1 MDLRKYLKRKDELE
15 SNESEAGC
23 SPPSEESQRKKQCVE
38 VEETGSQKKK
48 KLYKA
53 KLSYKKDWETKYPW
67 VYCNNASEGMFC
79 SICKRW
85 GKPPAGSRGAWT
97 TRGITDWNHATE
109 LQKQHADSQWHRNAA
124 AMAAMAEQAEKGK
137 SVLELQ
143 CTSAARE
150 EAERKEKNCQ
160 VLLKLLRSVYF
171 LVKNRIPHSTTYREL
186 VELQVAN
193 GNQLLEQH
201 INSHPLN
208 AQYTSRSS
216 ATMLIEAIDT
226 WLERKL
232 LQSLKSSLCFA
243 ILADECQDISYQE
256 ELSICFRWLVNGCP
270 EEHYLTTL
278 HVKSTNA
285 RAITAAITSYMSENH
300 LECAKLVGQG
310 YNGAATFSG
319 SKSGVQK
326 RMRVHTGHA
335 LYIHCSCHRLQLASI
350 QAAESVAPIKKMF
363 GTMESLWKLFYYSP
377 KKAEALKDVQ
387 CVLNMPELKIVKP
400 SDTRWLSHE
409 RCLRAI
415 RKELASL
422 IITLDN
428 LYKESGDAEAYGLS
442 LVLSSFSGIASIFL
456 LSAAP
461 DLLAKL
467 NCFMQKKA
475 ADFSRLPIILEG
487 IISEL
492 KHLKED
498 GAEWCS
504 QVETTLSELNSEH
517 GVQIRYRSST
527 RTGCADAATMIE
539 YRESVATPYIDSLL
553 ANITSHFTDTS
564 VKLLV
569 SSSIFDPSLLPS
581 DEALLSSYGIDQLKV
596 LVDFYGN
603 AVTTEFEGEKYTSP
617 SLIDSEEVFA
627 EWRLFKRAF
636 AREIKA
642 VVEKRKLANP
652 PTLQEVKE
660 EMESTNAY
668 TDIFPEIFKLLNI
681 LLTLPVGTAT
691 VERSFSQMKLVKT
704 RLRNRVSDINLA
716 RLMRIAIE
724 GPELTTI
731 NFNDIL
737 EVFKEKNR
745 RILL

>member
-1 MDLRKYLKRKDELE
+1 MALRKYFKRKGDELQSSE
-15 SNESEAGC
+15 SLENEAS
-23 SPPSEESQRKKQCVE
+23 SLSEESQRKKQHIDV
-38 VEETGSQKKK
+38 TASQKK

-67 VYCNNASEGMFC
+67 VYCNDAREGMFC
-79 SICKRW
+79 GTCKRW

-97 TRGITDWNHATE
+97 TRGIMDWNHATE
-109 LQKQHADSQWHRNAA
+109 LLKQHADSQWHRDAA
-124 AMAAMAEQAEKGK
+124 AAAAMAEQAERGK

-143 CTSAARE
+143 CSSAARE
-150 EAERKEKNCQ
+150 AAEKRQKNRH

-171 LVKNRIPHSTTYREL
+171 LVKNRIPHSTTYRQL

-193 GNQLLEQH
+193 GDQLLEQH
-201 INSHPLN
+201 INQHPLN
-208 AQYTSRSS
+208 AQYTSRFS

-232 LQSLKSSLCFA
+232 LQSLKSSPCFT
-243 ILADECQDISYQE
+243 ILADECQDITSQE

-278 HVKSTNA
+278 HVKSTDAN
-285 RAITAAITSYMSENH
+285 AITGAIISYMSEKN
-300 LECAKLVGQG
+300 LEYRKLVGQG
-310 YNGAATFSG
+310 YDGAAAFSG
-319 SKSGVQK
+319 HRSGVQK
-326 RMRVHTGHA
+326 RMRVHAGHA

-350 QAAESVAPIKKMF
+350 QAAESVTPIKKMF
-363 GTMESLWKLFYYSP
+363 GTMESLWKMFYYSP

-387 CVLNMPELKIVKP
+387 CVLNLPELKVDKP

-415 RKELASL
+415 RKELSSL

-428 LYKESGDAEAYGLS
+428 FYEGSGDAEAYGLS
-442 LVLSSFSGIASIFL
+442 LVLSSFSGIATIFL
-456 LSAAP
+456 LSAVL
-461 DLLAKL
+461 DLLARL
-467 NCFMQKKA
+467 NCFMQKKS

-487 IISEL
+487 VISEVKEL
-492 KHLKED
+492 KKD
-498 GAEWCS
+498 GAEWCN
-504 QVETTLSELNSEH
+504 QVETNISKLTNEQ
-517 GVQIRYRSST
+517 GIQIRSSST
-527 RTGCADAATMIE
+527 RTGCANVTTMSE
-539 YRESVATPYIDSLL
+539 YRESVATPYIDSVVS
-553 ANITSHFTDTS
+553 NITSRFSDTS

-569 SSSIFDPSLLPS
+569 SSSIFDPALLPS
-581 DEALLSSYGIDQLKV
+581 DEASLSDYGTEQLQA

-603 AVTTEFEGEKYTSP
+603 EVTTEFDGKKYTSSP
-617 SLIDSEEVFA
+617 LIDGDEVFA
-627 EWRLFKRAF
+627 EWRLFKRAL
-636 AREIKA
+636 AREVKA
-642 VVEKRKLANP
+642 LVEKKKLTNL
-652 PTLQEVKE
+652 PTLQEVKRD
-660 EMESTNAY
+660 MESTNTY

-681 LLTLPVGTAT
+681 LLTLAVGTAT

-724 GPELTTI
+724 GPELTEI
-731 NFNDIL
+731 DFNEIL

>member
-1 MDLRKYLKRKDELE
+1 MHNHGFKEILTEKGWTGVQWKWGWLFSAIWRV
-15 SNESEAGC
+15 SEKEAVC
-23 SPPSEESQRKKQCVE
+23 WSWKNRQSEKKE
-38 VEETGSQKKK
+38 
-48 KLYKA
+48 LYKA
-53 KLSYKKDWETKYPW
+53 KLSYKKNWETKYPW

-109 LQKQHADSQWHRNAA
+109 LLKQHADSQWHRNAA

-150 EAERKEKNCQ
+150 EAERKEKNRQ

-171 LVKNRIPHSTTYREL
+171 LVKNWIPHSTTYREL

-193 GNQLLEQH
+193 GDQLLEQH

-208 AQYTSRSS
+208 AQYTSRFS

-232 LQSLKSSLCFA
+232 LQSLKSSPCFA
-243 ILADECQDISYQE
+243 ILADECQDISSQE
-256 ELSICFRWLVNGCP
+256 ELSICFQWLVNGCP

-285 RAITAAITSYMSENH
+285 RAITAAITSYMNENH

-310 YNGAATFSG
+310 YDGAATFSG

-326 RMRVHTGHA
+326 RMRVHAGHA

-400 SDTRWLSHE
+400 SDTRCLSHE

-422 IITLDN
+422 IINLDN
-428 LYKESGDAEAYGLS
+428 LYEESGDAEAYGLS
-442 LVLSSFSGIASIFL
+442 LVLSSFSGIASVFL
-456 LSAAP
+456 LSAAL

-492 KHLKED
+492 KPFPTFRQLLSQPKDKVPELQRS
-498 GAEWCS
+498 GVIYKIPCTNCS
-504 QVETTLSELNSEH
+504 VVYIGQ
-517 GVQIRYRSST
+517 
-527 RTGCADAATMIE
+527 TGTGMISIP
-539 YRESVATPYIDSLL
+539 YSNTVIPSGWDRESAAYKPHPIIVHLSPFPSLF
-553 ANITSHFTDTS
+553 SDF
-564 VKLLV
+564 VFEF
-569 SSSIFDPSLLPS
+569 SSSRPWQEMAQGECPARVRQEMLHLSVSVWLL
-581 DEALLSSYGIDQLKV
+581 
-596 LVDFYGN
+596 
-603 AVTTEFEGEKYTSP
+603 
-617 SLIDSEEVFA
+617 
-627 EWRLFKRAF
+627 
-636 AREIKA
+636 
-642 VVEKRKLANP
+642 
-652 PTLQEVKE
+652 
-660 EMESTNAY
+660 
-668 TDIFPEIFKLLNI
+668 
-681 LLTLPVGTAT
+681 
-691 VERSFSQMKLVKT
+691 
-704 RLRNRVSDINLA
+704 
-716 RLMRIAIE
+716 
-724 GPELTTI
+724 
-731 NFNDIL
+731 
-737 EVFKEKNR
+737 
-745 RILL
+745 